1 MILPSAERFRK
12 KTRPDN
18 IRTEENVQS
27 HTVPVW
33 LFYVG
38 GAAGGRAEAD
48 MAVSSGVTG
57 GNALTHVSR

>member
-27 HTVPVW
+27 HTVTRVAF
-33 LFYVG
+33 L
-38 GAAGGRAEAD
+38 R
-48 MAVSSGVTG
+48 
-57 GNALTHVSR
+57 